1 MASEKLQ
8 VILEL
13 VTGQYKRE
21 AKEAATAT
29 GQIGTAAKSVTGGL
43 TGLQTGIN
51 RLQGAFVALGVTA
64 VIGQF
69 RDMAKAAAEDAEAQ
83 EILAQ
88 ALRTNIG
95 ATDEA
100 IATNERWISTMQ
112 IATRTAD
119 NDLRQ
124 ALTNLTVSGRSL
136 EESQKDIGIAI
147 DIAASKGIAL
157 DSVIKGL
164 VRSLGS
170 GSTAGLSRLGIATKN
185 AAGEMLSYDEV
196 LQEAAKTMGG
206 TAARAAG
213 TLAGALERSKIAM
226 EEAREEAGGNF
237 LPTMVTL
244 QDAWN
249 RFMTAVLG
257 GNNQLAALQ
266 TVFNMLITGGVDPF
280 EDAVASAGFVMA
292 QLANSIKTPI
302 EDGTFETLVAMLGL
316 TNDQVIQLRSNFIRN
331 GAAVVENDEALTG
344 IIRVLDQYV
353 GVADPA
359 VLATRR
365 YQKAQEDAA
374 GATRDYTDALQAQR
388 DLLKEMTDPLF
399 ALVAAGER
407 YEDAQRRLNEQT
419 VEGKRGSDE
428 YNDALGDLLRAQA
441 ELNQA
446 VADANAVGSDG
457 LDLLQQL
464 AVQAGVNAEAF
475 DLWAASVRGLAG
487 AISSIPARVGGRP
500 TITSGGPNVRGQFH
514 EGGVVPGPR
523 GSPQPIMALGGETVL
538 PTHKGGFSGGSV
550 TRIGPTLI
558 INNPNTHDLRTDAQ
572 YLTILASVTNLVEG
586 GL

>member
-13 VTGQYKRE
+13 VTGQYKKE

-29 GQIGTAAKSVTGGL
+29 GQIGSAAKSVTGGL

-64 VIGQF
+64 VISQF

-249 RFMTAVLG
+249 RFMVAVLG

-280 EDAVASAGFVMA
+280 EDAVASAGFVMT

-316 TNDQVIQLRSNFIRN
+316 TNEQVIQLRSNFIRN
-331 GAAVVENDEALTG
+331 GAAVVENDEALRG
-344 IIRVLDQYV
+344 ILQVLDQYV

-407 YEDAQRRLNEQT
+407 YEDAQERLNEQT

-428 YNDALGDLLRAQA
+428 YNDALSDVLRAQID
-441 ELNQA
+441 LNQA
-446 VADANAVGSDG
+446 QAEANAVGSDG
-457 LDLLQQL
+457 LDLLYQL
-464 AVQAGVNAEAF
+464 ALQAGVNTEAY
-475 DLWAASVRGLAG
+475 DLWAASVRRLAG
-487 AISSIPARVGGRP
+487 AMSSIPSTVGGRP

-514 EGGVVPGPR
+514 GGGVVPGPI
-523 GSPQPIMALGGETVL
+523 GSPQPILALGGETVL
-538 PTHKGGFSGGSV
+538 PTHKGGMVMGGRSY
-550 TRIGPTLI
+550 
-558 INNPNTHDLRTDAQ
+558 NTTIVVQSPMQDFRSDLQ
-572 YLTILASVTNLVEG
+572 YAGIYASLQNLVENF
-586 GL
+586 